1 MDSVRLRLVFN
12 DHKTILDNSQKTL
25 GLKRCWSLLKP
36 EFETISDFESHLI
49 HTFQLH
55 KSCPNGLLLSMDG
68 FVLPHF
74 ESTNIL
80 KDKDIIRV
88 KKKVRE
94 DVFRI
99 LDAQEEVYEV
109 LGDQNVLSGVK
120 LLALDEIEK
129 ENRGYK
135 SEEEDS
141 KSDSP
146 GKDFVVE
153 KTPPFG
159 KAISKKRKLSKK
171 VQGTKKRIKC
181 SSPQKDESVP
191 AGDAGNNVNV
201 EPEEGDNN
209 NTGVPSGKSSQKKK
223 RSSKKTG
230 KLKKVKASQVDDT
243 IKNTIESMVS
253 DESDDQ
259 HQENGAQNLEKRR
272 TSEGMNKLTS
282 RSSRRKK
289 AKRKWKQEQ
298 AISVKNETF
307 QSLLPLKPVQTK
319 PSQSLPVKVTD
330 KEAEI
335 VPIVVKPGHIRF
347 EPLDEDEVAQRIHNP
362 EENFQWNGATNKKK
376 GQKWGQEKTTMPRS
390 NNYKDPWEE
399 AVEKL
404 PCEMKLV
411 QTSIDFEKLKPVS
424 SLPKEGDV
432 VAYRVLELSS
442 SWCPELSPFRVGKV
456 SSCDSVTNR
465 VVLVPVPEY
474 PIVSGEMEETD
485 VPQVDASLYN
495 DDGSLEIE
503 FALLSDVRI
512 LNSESSHA
520 PTEAANNQN
529 EASVTAKEATSGFR
543 VNIDNRVRHSQFSEN
558 GGSANAW
565 EEISQ
570 ALNDKKTQLSKNN
583 GWSKKE
589 GSERS
594 SWWTYRAMRSTA
606 LGPTM
611 TRLRA
616 GNELS
621 A

>member
-25 GLKRCWSLLKP
+25 GLRRCWSLLKP

-88 KKKVRE
+88 KKKVRQ

-99 LDAQEEVYEV
+99 LDDQEEVYEV

-153 KTPPFG
+153 KTPPLG

-191 AGDAGNNVNV
+191 AEDAGNNVNI

-259 HQENGAQNLEKRR
+259 HQENGAQNLENRR
-272 TSEGMNKLTS
+272 TSEGVNKLTS

-362 EENFQWNGATNKKK
+362 EENFQWNGSTNKKK
-376 GQKWGQEKTTMPRS
+376 GQKWGQEKTTMSRS

-424 SLPKEGDV
+424 SFPKEGDV

-474 PIVSGEMEETD
+474 PIICGEMEETD

-529 EASVTAKEATSGFR
+529 EASVTAKEATSGVC

-558 GGSANAW
+558 GGNAW

-583 GWSKKE
+583 GWNKKE